1 MRLAIAAG
9 LPPPSA
15 SILSNNGAE
24 PASLQGNVSRTSSSV
39 ETTGAGYRGSADSK
53 QEDTEEVKSLPETT
67 STHQT
72 KTVSFQIEDPRAEA
86 AKALEKV
93 RKENDEEVRK
103 QQSIMQKVVK
113 TLKKLP
119 KLKIILKGPVRPPPT
134 ML

>member
-1 MRLAIAAG
+1 MAAG

-15 SILSNNGAE
+15 SILSNNNAD
-24 PASLQGNVSRTSSSV
+24 PASLQGNISWTSSLGD
-39 ETTGAGYRGSADSK
+39 TTGAGYRGSADSK
-53 QEDTEEVKSLPETT
+53 GEDTEEVKSLAETT
-67 STHQT
+67 HQP

-103 QQSIMQKVVK
+103 QQSIMQKVAK

-119 KLKIILKGPVRPPPT
+119 KLKIILGGPARPPPT